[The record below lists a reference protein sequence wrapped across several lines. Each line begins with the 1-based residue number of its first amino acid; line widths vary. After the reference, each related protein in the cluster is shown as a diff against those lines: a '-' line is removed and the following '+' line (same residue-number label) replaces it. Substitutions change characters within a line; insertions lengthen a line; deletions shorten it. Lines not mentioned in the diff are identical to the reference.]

1 MVARRSRPLPLL
13 LAALTAACGGPL
25 VGDGYLGTPRML
37 LEGQVTMQAG
47 VPEPDNPRL
56 SLFWLGYDT
65 RHLARSALEQRT
77 VLATRFPA
85 TFSLALLSDPPPE
98 ALPFSEAA
106 TGARLGVAFI
116 AVYSDLNENEMM
128 NSDPLEAPAGPDM
141 LIGASTRHVV
151 VYSEGEV
158 EPGSRLALLLATT
171 LGPGYHLLES
181 ETPIESCT
189 NAGGLEC
196 GGVVSLTEVDPG
208 TPLEVQVYGDPWSVV
223 LPQPAALVEALD

>member
-1 MVARRSRPLPLL
+1 LSRLPLL
-13 LAALTAACGGPL
+13 LAAVAAAGAACGGPL
-25 VGDGYLGTPRML
+25 VGDGYLGTPRL
-37 LEGQVTMQAG
+37 RLQGQVSMLPH
-47 VPEPDNPRL
+47 VPQPDNPRV

-65 RHLARSALEQRT
+65 RHLARSSLEQRA
-77 VLATRFPA
+77 VLAAQFPA
-85 TFSLALLSDPPPE
+85 AFSLALLSDPPDE
-98 ALPFSEAA
+98 ALALSDGA
-106 TGARLGVAFI
+106 TGARLGVAFV
-116 AVYSDLNENEMM
+116 AVYSDLNDNGMM
-128 NSDPLEAPAGPDM
+128 NSDPLDEPAAGPDM